1 MHVDLSTL
9 RAGVG
14 EILRSPADAG
24 TVELIVRRPAPSQR
38 ETLAEARIDPTEG
51 LVGDGWLAIDGDRR
65 RQVTV
70 MNARV
75 ASLLAGPQERWP
87 LAGDQLY
94 VDLDLS
100 IENLPAGTWMEV
112 GAAVLEVTGV
122 PHRGC
127 KKFAARY
134 GLDALRFVNTKAAYA
149 MNLRGINT
157 RVVQGGVV
165 RVGDTI
171 RKVPS
176 PRTTG

>member
-1 MHVDLSTL
+1 MDLSTL

-87 LAGDQLY
+87 LAGDQL
-94 VDLDLS
+94 
-100 IENLPAGTWMEV
+100 
-112 GAAVLEVTGV
+112 
-122 PHRGC
+122 
-127 KKFAARY
+127 
-134 GLDALRFVNTKAAYA
+134 
-149 MNLRGINT
+149 
-157 RVVQGGVV
+157 
-165 RVGDTI
+165 
-171 RKVPS
+171 
-176 PRTTG
+176 